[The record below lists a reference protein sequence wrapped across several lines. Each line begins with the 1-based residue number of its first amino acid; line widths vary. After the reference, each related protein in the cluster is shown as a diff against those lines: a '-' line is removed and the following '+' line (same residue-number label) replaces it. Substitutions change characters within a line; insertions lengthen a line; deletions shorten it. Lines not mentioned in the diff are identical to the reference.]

1 MVVNHSRYIQYNIYE
16 MICQEEIMEGNIMN
30 ELKKDYYLGLDI
42 GTDSV
47 GWAVTDTSY
56 GLLRKKGKS
65 LWGIRLFDAANTAA
79 ERRAFRSNRRRLQ
92 RRKQRILLLQELFA
106 EEIKKVDDKFFQRL
120 KDSAFYEEDKKDKQ
134 IYSLFNDMEYTD
146 IDYNKEFPTIYH
158 LRAALLKNEKAYDI
172 RLVYLAIHHMMKNR
186 GHFLFNGSIDNVTS
200 FTDTFLT
207 FQNCLSEEL
216 NIECECDSESQFE
229 AILKNKSIN
238 KSSKCAQLESICHIE
253 KSNKQ
258 MKEIF
263 KLITGRNNVSL
274 SVIFNDI
281 TMEENEHNKISF
293 ADSNYEEVRELLDDE
308 IQEKTGVVDIFHGIY
323 NWVILSDILEGGEY
337 NGQAYLSMAKTRIYE
352 KHHKDLQWL
361 KGMVK
366 QYCPEEYKSFFSS
379 DRKDNYCAYIGKYMN
394 NGKKMNV
401 KHCNQDDF
409 YKSLTKLISKMP
421 DDIQDIKNVISEI
434 DNKTFLPLQ
443 VSKDNG
449 VIPYQVNKLELQTIL
464 KNAEE
469 YLPFL
474 KDVDA
479 ECGKTISEKILSIF
493 EFRVPYYVGPLNT
506 SIGEHSW
513 MIRREDETGSI
524 RPWNFDKKVD
534 RDKSAA
540 EFIQRMT
547 NQCTYLS
554 TETVLPKYSLLYSEF
569 MVLNE
574 LNNVKI
580 RGEKLS
586 IELKQNIYNDLFKH
600 YKQITGK
607 RLLDYLNSYGYD
619 LMKEDLSGFDGNFKS
634 SLSSY
639 ITLKKIFH
647 DDLSKHSHQQMA
659 EDIILWITL
668 YGDDQKMLKRV
679 IKQHYGDK
687 LKEEQV
693 KSLSRLKF
701 QGWGR
706 LSKCFLSELTGAD
719 RTTGECFT
727 IIQGLRNTQNN
738 LMQLLSAEYTFAET
752 IDEMNA
758 GFHIDGEIT
767 YDNLVK
773 DVVASP
779 SVKRSV
785 WQTIQIVEEIQ
796 KVMGY
801 APKKIFVEMA
811 RSEEE
816 KKRTTSRKDKLL
828 DIYAAIDKETKT
840 DWCKELSNREDGDFK
855 SIKLFL
861 YYTQMGQCMYTG
873 EKIDLSQ
880 LNDATIWDRDHIYPQ
895 SKTKDDSLD
904 NLVLV
909 KRTINAKKSDG
920 MISADIQQ
928 KMRSTWKYLKD
939 KGLISDKKYERL
951 IRTTSL
957 TDEELVG
964 FINRQLV
971 ETRQSSKVVATLLKR
986 VYENTEIVYVK
997 ANAVSDFRKEYTDDV
1012 KVRELNDYHHAKD
1025 AYLNIVVGNVYHTK
1039 FTNNPLK
1046 WIKENPN
1053 EKYSL
1058 NQMFNFNLKRNDL
1071 DVWIRGKEGTCKTV
1085 NQVLNRNDILF
1096 TRYAYCNKGG
1106 LFDQQMVKAP
1116 KGDDKE
1122 KAQKLVPIKKG
1133 MSPIKYG
1140 GYKSVTPS
1148 HFMLVESK
1156 DKKGKLIRTIESV
1169 PLYRVK
1175 EFNDNPQLL
1184 VDYCENFYGLKEP
1197 KIIIPCIKK
1206 NARLVVN
1213 GFPMHLKGSTGTQ
1226 LDLQVA
1232 VQLCLDNDKV
1242 KYLKRIVKYVAE
1254 NSKRKD
1260 KKNLLLV
1267 NSHMGITKEM
1277 NLMLYD
1283 IFIDKLCHS
1292 IYINRPANPREKL
1305 KNRRENFIELSVE
1318 EQCIIISEILH
1329 LFQCKPINAN
1339 LLLINESKDT
1349 GKVNTNKKING
1360 FKSVKLVAQSP
1371 TGLYEQVIDLL
1382 KI

>member
-1 MVVNHSRYIQYNIYE
+1 
-16 MICQEEIMEGNIMN
+16 MN
-30 ELKKDYYLGLDI
+30 ELTKDYYLGLDI

-47 GWAVTDTSY
+47 GWAVTDTAY
-56 GLLRKKGKS
+56 HILRKKGKS

-79 ERRAFRSNRRRLQ
+79 ERRVFRSNRRRLQ
-92 RRKQRILLLQELFA
+92 RRRQRINLLQELFA
-106 EEIKKVDDKFFQRL
+106 EEMKKVDDKFFQRL
-120 KDSAFYEEDKKDKQ
+120 KDSAFYMEDKTEKQ
-134 IYSLFNDMEYTD
+134 IYSLFNDIDYTD
-146 IDYNKEFPTIYH
+146 FNYNKEFPTIYH
-158 LRAALLKNEKAYDI
+158 LRAALLRNDRAYDI

-186 GHFLFNGSIDNVTS
+186 GHFLFSGSVDNVTS
-200 FTDTFLT
+200 FTNTFYE
-207 FQNCLSEEL
+207 FKRCLEEEL
-216 NIECECDSESQFE
+216 NIEFETDSEKEFE
-229 AILKNKSIN
+229 DILKDKRMNKT
-238 KSSKCAQLESICHIE
+238 SKCAKLEAICHIE

-263 KLITGRNNVSL
+263 KLITGMKVNMSL
-274 SVIFNDI
+274 IFNDV
-281 TMEENEHNKISF
+281 TTEENEHNKISF
-293 ADSNYEEVRELLDDE
+293 ADSNYDEVRELLEDE
-308 IQEKTGVVDIFHGIY
+308 IQERVGVVDICHSVY
-323 NWVILSDILEGGEY
+323 NWVILADILEGGEY
-337 NGQAYLSMAKTRIYE
+337 NGHAFLSMAKVRSYD
-352 KHHKDLQWL
+352 KHHEDLKWL
-361 KGMVK
+361 KAKVK
-366 QYCPEEYKSFFSS
+366 QYCPKEYKSFFAS
-379 DRKDNYCAYIGKYMN
+379 DAKDNYCAYVGKYVS
-394 NGKKMNV
+394 NGKKINV
-401 KHCNQDDF
+401 KYCNQDDF
-409 YKSLTKLISKMP
+409 YKAVKKLLGKMP
-421 DDIQDIKNVISEI
+421 DEVEGIKNVITEI

-449 VIPYQVNKLELQTIL
+449 VIPYQVNKLELKTIL
-464 KNAEE
+464 ENVSN

-474 KDVDA
+474 KDVDN
-479 ECGKTISEKILSIF
+479 ECDMTISEKILSIF
-493 EFRVPYYVGPLNT
+493 EFRIPYYVGPLNT
-506 SIGEHSW
+506 TSDKNSW
-513 MIRREDETGSI
+513 MVRREGETGAI
-524 RPWNFDKKVD
+524 RPWNFDTKVD

-574 LNNVKI
+574 LNNVRI

-586 IELKQNIYNDLFKH
+586 VELKQKIYNALFKEK
-600 YKQITGK
+600 KQVTGNS
-607 RLLDYLNSYGYD
+607 LLEYLNSYGYG
-619 LMKEDLSGFDGNFKS
+619 LQKEDLSGFDGNFKS

-639 ITLKKIFH
+639 ITLKNILG
-647 DDLSKHSHQQMA
+647 DDINNYSVQQMA

-679 IKQHYGDK
+679 IKQYYGDT
-687 LKEEQV
+687 LSEEQI
-693 KSLSRLKF
+693 KRLSRLKF
-701 QGWGR
+701 HGWGR
-706 LSKCFLSELTGAD
+706 LSKCFLADLTGVD
-719 RTTGECFT
+719 KETGECFT

-752 IDEMNA
+752 VEELNA
-758 GFHIDGEIT
+758 GFRIEGDIT

-785 WQTIQIVEEIQ
+785 WQTIQIVEEIK

-801 APKKIFVEMA
+801 APKKIFLEMA

-828 DIYAAIDKETKT
+828 DAYVTIDKEMKSE
-840 DWCKELSNREDGDFK
+840 WCKELSDKEEGDFK

-861 YYTQMGQCMYTG
+861 YYTQMGQCMYSG

-880 LNDATIWDRDHIYPQ
+880 LMHDTTIWDRDHIYPQ

-928 KMRSTWKYLKD
+928 KMRSTWEYLWD
-939 KGLISDKKYERL
+939 KGLISDKKYKRL
-951 IRTTSL
+951 IRTNPL
-957 TDEELVG
+957 TDEELAG

-986 VYENTEIVYVK
+986 VYDETEIVYVK
-997 ANAVSDFRKEYTDDV
+997 AKAVSDFRKMLNEESKKTGCSVYT

-1025 AYLNIVVGNVYHTK
+1025 AYLNIVVGNVYHAK
-1039 FTNNPLK
+1039 FTSNPLK

-1058 NQMFNFNLKRNDL
+1058 NQMFNFDLTRNGM
-1071 DVWIRGKEGTCKTV
+1071 VIWIRGKEGTSKTV

-1106 LFDQQMVKAP
+1106 LFDQQIVKAP
-1116 KGDDKE
+1116 DENKKDKA
-1122 KAQKLVPIKKG
+1122 KKLIPIKKG
-1133 MSPIKYG
+1133 MDTSKYG

-1156 DKKGKLIRTIESV
+1156 DKKGDLIRTIETV
-1169 PLYRVK
+1169 PLYKVRQ
-1175 EFNDNPQLL
+1175 FNENPELL
-1184 VDYCENFYGLKEP
+1184 VEYCVEFYGLIEP
-1197 KIIIPCIKK
+1197 RIIIPCIKK
-1206 NARLVVN
+1206 NAKLIIN
-1213 GFPMHLKGSTGTQ
+1213 GFPMHLKGSTGAQ

-1232 VQLCLDNDKV
+1232 VQLCIDNEKA
-1242 KYLKRIVKYVAE
+1242 KYLRKIIKYIQD
-1254 NSKRKD
+1254 NSARKD
-1260 KKNLLLV
+1260 KKKLLLI
-1267 NSHMGITKEM
+1267 NPYMGITNEM
-1277 NLMLYD
+1277 NIIIYDMLT
-1283 IFIDKLCHS
+1283 DKLSHS
-1292 IYINRPANPREKL
+1292 IYQHRPANPYKKL
-1305 KNRRENFIELSVE
+1305 EARRDKFISLSIE
-1318 EQCIIISEILH
+1318 EQCVVISELLH
-1329 LFQCKPINAN
+1329 LFQCKPVNAN

-1349 GKVNTNKKING
+1349 GKVNTNKKISG
-1360 FKSVKLVAQSP
+1360 FKSIKLVDQSP
-1371 TGLYEQVIDLL
+1371 TGLYEQVTDLL
-1382 KI
+1382 TI